1 MSCRINSDTD
11 RCKTHRTPVEHM
23 HFCIHDGLTCNVDCP
38 HPACHNVTFTKR
50 RRPHLDTQHRAV
62 CTLCHRAS
70 TWTDLDGAREWETA
84 HMKAVAK

>member
-1 MSCRINSDTD
+1 MSCRISEDD
-11 RCKTHRTPVEHM
+11 KCQHGIPLESVDM
-23 HFCIHDGLTCNVDCP
+23 HDCPHDGFRCSPCG

-62 CTLCHRAS
+62 CTLCRRAS